1 MNSTIPASAAASS
14 INKVTNLVIASV
26 LFMFGLY
33 AFDEWGQDRDREEE
47 HMQSNLVLL
56 TRTLDTFFLSKR
68 AGMFSLA
75 ETIAISPGGI
85 DNLALAQQLLTDYRK
100 HRPEVSEI
108 SLSEMNGKV
117 LASSHAADRNGQ
129 PGLVDQ
135 SGFQDFARDAK
146 DQHDIYLGR
155 PQRDAQSQDWVF
167 TLRYVLRDAQGKPRA
182 VLTDVFPVD
191 FLESLWKDAPLV
203 QQLTVGVL
211 RDDGYLMTRFPVP
224 ATVTKDEVYGV
235 RRDGVLVRYLAQHQF
250 PLQGRVEGP
259 NALLKGQN
267 FINLFHR
274 LDRLPATVFVGQ
286 PESRFFQV
294 WARSIDT
301 PLALTALLLVFIKL
315 VSLRLARREHE
326 AEQQRLAVE
335 RVLRESETEQRSL
348 IDNLM
353 TGLVIHDATGAV
365 VRCNAEAS
373 NLLGLSFEQMTGKQL
388 IDPAWSFVNE
398 QGAVMP
404 VSDYPASRVLATLE
418 PVNGVVGGIVR
429 GKDAGICWVLSRA
442 DPWFT
447 TDGQLD
453 KIVVTFVD
461 ITMRRKLTSQL
472 QDRELK
478 FQALFDNSMD
488 AVLLTSPDGTV
499 LAVNQA
505 ACRLFDLSEA
515 QIIARGRMGLADP
528 ADPRLQELL
537 VQRQQRGQAAG
548 LLTMVRGDGSHF
560 TAEISSSIYG
570 DSEGRQYSSMIVRDI
585 TERLRSQAELE
596 AANAQMR
603 RINEQL
609 AEVAHFD
616 MLTHL
621 PNRVLLA
628 DRLQQAMAHCV
639 RRNKSL
645 AVAFLDLD
653 GFKDINDR
661 YGHAAGDEFLVA
673 IAKRLRSALRDGD
686 TLARIGGDEFVA
698 VMTDLTAEQD
708 CEPLLLRLLQVAA
721 EPLLVNG
728 QSLQV
733 SASIGVTIY
742 PQDGSSSEQL
752 IRHADQ
758 AMYLAKQAGK
768 NRFHLFDVASD
779 AAIRIKR
786 ESLEQIA
793 TAIAQR
799 ELVLYYQPQVNM
811 QTGEVVG
818 MEALVRWLHPQRGLL
833 APSQFLPVIEDHDM
847 AIAIGERVLDM
858 ALSQMAQWLAVGL
871 RMPVSVNVFSKQF
884 QQEDFVHKLRQALAA
899 HPSVPS
905 SALELEIVETS
916 ALQDMAQV
924 SGLMHACAELGVRFA
939 LDDFGTGYSS
949 LTYLKKLPAEL
960 LKIDQSFVRDMLD
973 DRDDLAIV
981 QGVVGLSKAFNRKV
995 IAEGVETVAHGRK
1008 LLAMG
1013 CVLGQG
1019 YGIARPMPAQQV
1031 PGWLDQWRAQQPWVP
1046 QEDVGLPA

>member
-33 AFDEWGQDRDREEE
+33 AFDEWGQVRDREEE

-68 AGMFSLA
+68 AGMLSLA

-85 DNLALAQQLLTDYRK
+85 DNLAQVQQLLVDYLK
-100 HRPEVSEI
+100 YRPEVSQTYV
-108 SLSEMNGKV
+108 SDMNGQL
-117 LASSHAADRNGQ
+117 LASSHTPSLQGLPSLAAQ
-129 PGLVDQ
+129 P
-135 SGFQDFARDAK
+135 SFQDFARDAR
-146 DQHDIYLGR
+146 DLRDIYLGR
-155 PQRDAQSQDWVF
+155 PQRDALDKDWVF
-167 TLRYVLRDAQGKPRA
+167 TLRYVLRDQNGQAQA

-224 ATVTKDEVYGV
+224 AAVTKDEVYGT
-235 RRDGVLVRYLAQHQF
+235 RRAGALIRYLTQQQF
-250 PLQGRVEGP
+250 PVQGRVEGP
-259 NALLKGQN
+259 NALLNGQN
-267 FINLFHR
+267 FVNLFHR
-274 LDRLPATVFVGQ
+274 LDKLPVTVFVGQ
-286 PESRFFQV
+286 SERRFWQV

-301 PLALTALLLVFIKL
+301 PLALTALLLAFIKF
-315 VSLRLARREHE
+315 VSLRLARRESE
-326 AEQQRLAVE
+326 SAQQRLVVE
-335 RVLRESETEQRSL
+335 QVLRDSETEQRSL

-388 IDPAWSFVNE
+388 IDPAWSFLNE
-398 QGAVMP
+398 EGQTMP
-404 VSDYPASRVLATLE
+404 VSDYPASRVVATRE
-418 PVNGVVGGIVR
+418 PVNGIVVGIVR
-429 GKDAGICWVLSRA
+429 SKDADICWVLCRA

-447 TDGQLD
+447 PVGALD
-453 KIVVTFVD
+453 KVVVTFVD

-505 ACRLFDLSEA
+505 ACRLFGLSEA
-515 QIIARGRMGLADP
+515 QIIARGRAGLADP
-528 ADPRLQELL
+528 SDPRLQELL
-537 VQRQQRGQAAG
+537 GRREQIGQAAG
-548 LLTMVRGDGSHF
+548 LLTMVRGDGSQF

-570 DSEGRQYSSMIVRDI
+570 DSEGRQYSSMIVRDM

-639 RRNKSL
+639 RRQKSL

-673 IAKRLRSALRDGD
+673 IAKRLRLALRDGD

-698 VMTDLTAEQD
+698 VMSDLSTEHD

-721 EPLLVNG
+721 EPLQVGGN
-728 QSLQV
+728 SLQV

-833 APSQFLPVIEDHDM
+833 APSQFLPVIEDHDL
-847 AIAIGERVLDM
+847 AIAIG
-858 ALSQMAQWLAVGL
+858 
-871 RMPVSVNVFSKQF
+871 
-884 QQEDFVHKLRQALAA
+884 
-899 HPSVPS
+899 
-905 SALELEIVETS
+905 
-916 ALQDMAQV
+916 
-924 SGLMHACAELGVRFA
+924 
-939 LDDFGTGYSS
+939 
-949 LTYLKKLPAEL
+949 
-960 LKIDQSFVRDMLD
+960 
-973 DRDDLAIV
+973 
-981 QGVVGLSKAFNRKV
+981 
-995 IAEGVETVAHGRK
+995 
-1008 LLAMG
+1008 
-1013 CVLGQG
+1013 
-1019 YGIARPMPAQQV
+1019 
-1031 PGWLDQWRAQQPWVP
+1031 
-1046 QEDVGLPA
+1046 

>member
-33 AFDEWGQDRDREEE
+33 AFDEWGQVRDREEE

-799 ELVLYYQPQVNM
+799 ELVLYYPPQVNM

>member
-33 AFDEWGQDRDREEE
+33 AFDEWGQVRDREEE

-68 AGMFSLA
+68 AGMLSLA

-85 DNLALAQQLLTDYRK
+85 DNLAQVQQLLVDYLK
-100 HRPEVSEI
+100 YRPEVSQTYV
-108 SLSEMNGKV
+108 SDMNGQL
-117 LASSHAADRNGQ
+117 LASSHTPSLQGLPSLAAQ
-129 PGLVDQ
+129 P
-135 SGFQDFARDAK
+135 SFQDFARDAR
-146 DQHDIYLGR
+146 DLRDIYLGR
-155 PQRDAQSQDWVF
+155 PQRDALDKDWVF
-167 TLRYVLRDAQGKPRA
+167 TLRYVLRDQNGQAQA

-224 ATVTKDEVYGV
+224 AAVTKDEVYGT
-235 RRDGVLVRYLAQHQF
+235 RRAGALIRYLTQQQF
-250 PLQGRVEGP
+250 PVQGRVEGP
-259 NALLKGQN
+259 NALLNGQN
-267 FINLFHR
+267 FVNLFHR
-274 LDRLPATVFVGQ
+274 LDKLPVTVFVGQ
-286 PESRFFQV
+286 SERRFWQV

-301 PLALTALLLVFIKL
+301 PLALTALLLTFIKF
-315 VSLRLARREHE
+315 VSLRLARRESE
-326 AEQQRLAVE
+326 SAQQRLVVE
-335 RVLRESETEQRSL
+335 QVLRDSETEQRSL

-388 IDPAWSFVNE
+388 IDPAWSFLNE
-398 QGAVMP
+398 EGQTMP
-404 VSDYPASRVLATLE
+404 VSDYPASRVVATRE
-418 PVNGVVGGIVR
+418 PVNGIVVGIVR
-429 GKDAGICWVLSRA
+429 SKDADICWVLCRA

-447 TDGQLD
+447 PVGALD

-515 QIIARGRMGLADP
+515 QIIARGRTGLADP

-721 EPLLVNG
+721 EPLLVSG

-871 RMPVSVNVFSKQF
+871 RMPVSVNVFSKQL
-884 QQEDFVHKLRQALAA
+884 QQEDFVHKLRLALAV

-960 LKIDQSFVRDMLD
+960 LKIDQSFVRDMLE

-995 IAEGVETVAHGRK
+995 IAEGVETVDHGRT

-1031 PGWLDQWRAQQPWVP
+1031 PGWLDQWRAQQPWVR
-1046 QEDVGLPA
+1046 ETDADLPD

>member
-33 AFDEWGQDRDREEE
+33 AFDEWGQVRDREEE

-167 TLRYVLRDAQGKPRA
+167 TLRYVLRDAQGQPRA

-224 ATVTKDEVYGV
+224 ATVTKDEVYGM

-847 AIAIGERVLDM
+847 AIAIGERVLEM

-960 LKIDQSFVRDMLD
+960 LKIDQSFVRDMLE

-995 IAEGVETVAHGRK
+995 IAEGVETVDHGRM

-1031 PGWLDQWRAQQPWVP
+1031 PGWLDQWQAQQPWVR
-1046 QEDVGLPA
+1046 ETDTDLPA

>member
-33 AFDEWGQDRDREEE
+33 AFDEWRQVKDREEE

-68 AGMFSLA
+68 AGLFSLA

-135 SGFQDFARDAK
+135 SGFQDFARDTK

-224 ATVTKDEVYGV
+224 ATVTKDEVYGM

-404 VSDYPASRVLATLE
+404 VSDYPASRVLATRE

-721 EPLLVNG
+721 ESLLVSG

-871 RMPVSVNVFSKQF
+871 RMPVSVNVFSKQL

-960 LKIDQSFVRDMLD
+960 LKIDQSFVRDMLE

-995 IAEGVETVAHGRK
+995 IAEGVETVDHGRM

-1031 PGWLDQWRAQQPWVP
+1031 PGWLDQWQAQQPWVR
-1046 QEDVGLPA
+1046 ETDTDLPA

>member
-33 AFDEWGQDRDREEE
+33 AFDEWGQVRDREEE

-68 AGMFSLA
+68 AGLFSLA
-75 ETIAISPGGI
+75 ETIAISPSGI

-129 PGLVDQ
+129 PGLVDH

-224 ATVTKDEVYGV
+224 ATVTKDEVYGM

-404 VSDYPASRVLATLE
+404 VSDYPASRVLATRE

-708 CEPLLLRLLQVAA
+708 CEPLLLRLLQVAG
-721 EPLLVNG
+721 EPLLVSG

-758 AMYLAKQAGK
+758 AMYLAKQGGK

-847 AIAIGERVLDM
+847 AIAIGERVLEM

-960 LKIDQSFVRDMLD
+960 LKIDQSFVRDMLE

-995 IAEGVETVAHGRK
+995 IAEGVETVDHGRM

-1031 PGWLDQWRAQQPWVP
+1031 PGWLDQWQAQQPWVR
-1046 QEDVGLPA
+1046 ETDTDLPA